1 MGFIGKLAKMA
12 AGVKQTHVKGSK
24 VDMKCRNCTSRKP
37 SKEMELIRQVLEII
51 QEDKITGF
59 FDKICHMVQDRMME
73 HSEQKIKINV
83 ILFDFHGAILG
94 RRDSE

>member
-1 MGFIGKLAKMA
+1 MA
-12 AGVKQTHVKGSK
+12 LT
-24 VDMKCRNCTSRKP
+24 RKP
-37 SKEMELIRQVLEII
+37 SKEYLELRILGANTARHVLEII

>member
-1 MGFIGKLAKMA
+1 
-12 AGVKQTHVKGSK
+12 
-24 VDMKCRNCTSRKP
+24 
-37 SKEMELIRQVLEII
+37 
-51 QEDKITGF
+51 
-59 FDKICHMVQDRMME
+59 MVQDRMME

>member
-1 MGFIGKLAKMA
+1 MQFRFIVILDEILQK
-12 AGVKQTHVKGSK
+12 SNSRRYY
-24 VDMKCRNCTSRKP
+24 CR
-37 SKEMELIRQVLEII
+37 
-51 QEDKITGF
+51 ITGF

-73 HSEQKIKINV
+73 HSEKKIKINV